1 MTSPLAVAS
10 SLPGACD
17 CHIHIYDPAYALAAT
32 ATFTPPPAALRDYR
46 KVQQALGLSRAV
58 IVQPTGYGFDN
69 RCTLAA
75 LAGLGPDGRGV
86 AVLDASVDEETL
98 TQLHAAGIRGVRF
111 MMLAGG
117 VLSWEQLEPVAARI
131 APLGWHIN
139 LQIDGA
145 EFPQHEARLARLP
158 VPLVIDHNGK
168 FLTPPSTSAPEFR
181 SLRALLDR
189 GRCWVKL
196 SAPYE
201 TSRNGPPDYADVGV
215 LATALAHG
223 HPERCLWASNWPH
236 PNRVP
241 PPSEADLLDLLR
253 TWAPDAATFHR
264 ILVDN
269 PQQLY
274 GFY

>member
-1 MTSPLAVAS
+1 MGRMTTSSAVTSAPFPDTPAPAS
-10 SLPGACD
+10 
-17 CHIHIYDPAYALAAT
+17 
-32 ATFTPPPAALRDYR
+32 R
-46 KVQQALGLSRAV
+46 
-58 IVQPTGYGFDN
+58 
-69 RCTLAA
+69 
-75 LAGLGPDGRGV
+75 
-86 AVLDASVDEETL
+86 
-98 TQLHAAGIRGVRF
+98 
-111 MMLAGG
+111 
-117 VLSWEQLEPVAARI
+117 
-131 APLGWHIN
+131 
-139 LQIDGA
+139 
-145 EFPQHEARLARLP
+145 ARLARLP

-215 LATALAHG
+215 LATALAYG